1 MESVLVFLKLDGR
14 IWGLWKTVTLGM
26 CCLCPV
32 CSIIPFWWL
41 SWQPKILLHKAVTL
55 LGIFSFLIQC
65 IFSTPRVDIINELY
79 ACENREL
86 DSAFTSFQVFKLG
99 FISGNLRITRWCFI
113 FSIHVYFMS
122 FHLCYNLEDLLI
134 NFFIL

>member
-1 MESVLVFLKLDGR
+1 M
-14 IWGLWKTVTLGM
+14 
-26 CCLCPV
+26 
-32 CSIIPFWWL
+32 
-41 SWQPKILLHKAVTL
+41 TL

-134 NFFIL
+134 NFFTLDLVSASICPYICSFIIHSETLLEFPDIPMARTLCFHCWGHRFDPWSGN